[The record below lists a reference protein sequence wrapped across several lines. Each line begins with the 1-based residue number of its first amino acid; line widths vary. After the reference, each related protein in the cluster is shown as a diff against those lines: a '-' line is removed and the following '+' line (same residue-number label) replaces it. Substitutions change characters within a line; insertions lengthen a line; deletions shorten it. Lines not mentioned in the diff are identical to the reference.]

1 MYIIIHIN
9 YIKASCI
16 DLNISKRPIYYSTNL
31 MTKVNF
37 NIMKYGY
44 YNTIVANISDKFLEL
59 SYNKRKV
66 ILVGPD
72 DIFRKYITIGST
84 VTSVDLKLY
93 FS

>member
-1 MYIIIHIN
+1 
-9 YIKASCI
+9 
-16 DLNISKRPIYYSTNL
+16 
-31 MTKVNF
+31 
-37 NIMKYGY
+37 MKYGY
-44 YNTIVANISDKFLEL
+44 YNTSVANISDKFLEL
-59 SYNKRKV
+59 SYNKREV